1 MKFFTHFITLFLI
14 FYTNHYL
21 NSQVQTSIIRGRVV
35 DKETKIA
42 LKKATVELLGF
53 SPARTVELDPENGQF
68 EFLDVPLG
76 RYRVQARSE
85 FYESSTYNNL
95 SVVAGREVFITI
107 ETREKMDVGRKDP
120 FKESDLINP
129 KNMGQ
134 NPVALKKEIIL
145 MENTIGEQ
153 PFDADK
159 LNRFS
164 GGRNDVARL
173 AASYA
178 GIANS
183 NDSRNDI
190 VVRGASPLGLQW
202 LVEGI
207 PVQNPNHVAAI
218 GTTSGF
224 FPILNV
230 NVIDNS
236 DFRMGCFS
244 AQYANA
250 TAGIF
255 DIKFKQTN
263 VSKASLT
270 AQLSI
275 NGAELMIESPFAKKR
290 GSVVIAARYSLLR
303 FMAFVPQVFGFG
315 AVALPTTKDL
325 NYKLFYRYKSAEYS
339 LFGFYGDSYYEGL
352 ASQQDTNSVF
362 LQDTDADTRWANKN
376 VLLGAKLRYFFN
388 NKTYMRLSVGS
399 NITYADVAK
408 QFYQYQN
415 DSAVASYKGL
425 ISTNTQIT
433 YSANGF
439 INHKFSNRANM
450 RLGFLYQR
458 ANYAMYELENRY
470 NFFPS
475 TRYDFIG
482 DTDFAQFYAQ
492 SEYKISSK
500 LNFQLGLVGLYYSLN
515 KEFNIEPRVNLT
527 YFIKDKHQ
535 INFAYTIQHQTI
547 TPRLAFLQ
555 LSSFDAISGTTQ
567 TDHSNQQ
574 LPSLGN
580 HYAMAEYIYQI
591 TDAWQLKLSPY
602 YKHWF
607 RLPVQANAASG
618 YSFYNADGDLSYSN
632 PDFALVSTGTAQN
645 YGVDFTLNHFFRKG
659 FQLLASTSYFQSTY
673 KGSDGIKRN
682 SRFNRNVIS
691 KLLLAKEWTI
701 SQRRKNTFF
710 ISSTFTYANG
720 EHYTPI
726 DANQSQIFANEVF
739 SGDFY
744 SAQTPY
750 YLRWDA
756 KIGFRFNG
764 KRSNHYF
771 YFDVMNL
778 SNQMNVFT
786 YRYDI
791 SEQQIKPIY
800 QYRRL
805 LEFFYRFQF

>member
-1 MKFFTHFITLFLI
+1 MG
-14 FYTNHYL
+14 
-21 NSQVQTSIIRGRVV
+21 VIRGRVV

-68 EFLDVPLG
+68 EFIDVPLG
-76 RYRVQARSE
+76 RYRVQARAE
-85 FYESSTYNNL
+85 FYESATYNNL
-95 SVVAGREVFITI
+95 AVVAGREAFITI
-107 ETREKMDVGRKDP
+107 EAKEKMDVGRKDP
-120 FKESDLINP
+120 FKDVDLVNP
-129 KNMGQ
+129 NGNSA
-134 NPVALKKEIIL
+134 NPEVLKKEIIL

-153 PFDADK
+153 PFDSDK

-207 PVQNPNHVAAI
+207 PVQNPNHVATI

-244 AQYANA
+244 GQYANA

-263 VSKASLT
+263 VSKTSLT

-275 NGAELMIESPFAKKR
+275 NGGELMIESPFAKKR
-290 GSVVIAARYSLLR
+290 GSLVIAARYSLLK

-315 AVALPTTKDL
+315 AVALPTTKDI

-352 ASQQDTNSVF
+352 ATQQDTNSVF

-376 VLLGAKLRYFFN
+376 ALVGGKLRYFFN
-388 NKTYMRLSVGS
+388 SKTYMRVVTGV
-399 NITYADVAK
+399 NITYADIKK

-425 ISTNTQIT
+425 NSTNTQIT
-433 YSANGF
+433 YSLNAF
-439 INHKFSNRANM
+439 INHKFSSRANM
-450 RLGFLYQR
+450 RVGFLYQR

-482 DTDFAQFYAQ
+482 DTDFGQLYAQ
-492 SEYKISSK
+492 GEYRILPKVN
-500 LNFQLGLVGLYYSLN
+500 LQLGLVGLYYSLN
-515 KEFNIEPRVNLT
+515 NEFDIEPRVNLS
-527 YFIKDKHQ
+527 YFIHPKHQ
-535 INFAYTIQHQTI
+535 INLAYTIQHQTI
-547 TPRLAFLQ
+547 TSRLTFSQ
-555 LSSFDAISGTTQ
+555 LSNFDAISGTTQ
-567 TDHSNQQ
+567 IDRSNQQ
-574 LPSLGN
+574 LPSIGN
-580 HYAMAEYIYQI
+580 HYLMAEYLYQI
-591 TDAWQLKLSPY
+591 TDAWQVKISPY
-602 YKHWF
+602 YKYWF

-618 YSFYNADGDLSYSN
+618 YSFYNADGDLSYAN
-632 PDFALVSTGTAQN
+632 PDFPLQSTGTAQN

-673 KGSDGIKRN
+673 KGSDGIERN
-682 SRFNRNVIS
+682 SRFNRNLIS
-691 KLLLAKEWTI
+691 KLLVSKEWTI
-701 SQRRKNTFF
+701 SRQRKNTFF

-720 EHYTPI
+720 ERYTPI

-778 SNQMNVFT
+778 TNERNVFT